1 MSANDRE
8 IAANC
13 KKIRAYV
20 ANLIAGRRVR
30 SNSKQQDL
38 LSLLIDNPLY
48 EGKDDMI
55 IDECFSLFLAGIGTL
70 AITTT
75 NLVCYLIQNPEIE
88 KKLRECLSATY
99 GAFKEGSIE

>member
-20 ANLIAGRRVR
+20 ANLIIERRV
-30 SNSKQQDL
+30 KAHIKGLDL
-38 LSLLIDNPLY
+38 LSLLIVDPLF
-48 EGKDDMI
+48 EGNDDMI
-55 IDECFSLFLAGIGTL
+55 IDECFSFFLAGSGTL

-88 KKLRECLSATY
+88 KKLR
-99 GAFKEGSIE
+99 